1 MKASSQKSLP
11 SRQDEIRINMLIS
24 SFFIIERILEVG
36 NDDAIR
42 WVLRSYPQQDQLNQN
57 ARFKDI
63 LLIYSGV
70 YGSAFVHQRQTAH
83 QSTQHPV
90 AVIRIIM
97 LISAMIA
104 AVIILDK
111 VVPPLLYS

>member
-1 MKASSQKSLP
+1 
-11 SRQDEIRINMLIS
+11 MLIS

-63 LLIYSGV
+63 LPIYSGV
-70 YGSAFVHQRQTAH
+70 YGSAF
-83 QSTQHPV
+83 
-90 AVIRIIM
+90 
-97 LISAMIA
+97 SANGRLLTRA
-104 AVIILDK
+104 LNILL
-111 VVPPLLYS
+111 P